1 MWCGGAGGEKEEVRG
16 VVWWG
21 RGEEYEVMSVMWWGR
36 GRGVRG
42 EESGLVGLELGSRR
56 CGVG

>member
-1 MWCGGAGGEKEEVRG
+1 MWCGRVE
-16 VVWWG
+16 
-21 RGEEYEVMSVMWWGR
+21 GEEYEVMSVVWWGR

-42 EESGLVGLELGSRR
+42 EESGLVELELGSRR